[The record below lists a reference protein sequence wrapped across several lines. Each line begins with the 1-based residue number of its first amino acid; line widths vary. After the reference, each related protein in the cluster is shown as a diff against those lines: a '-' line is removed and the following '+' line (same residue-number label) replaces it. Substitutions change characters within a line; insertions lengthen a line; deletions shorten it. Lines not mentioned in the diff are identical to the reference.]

1 MLALSII
8 QNSTVEAV
16 ILIWYTCFTN
26 LLSKI
31 LYTVAK
37 KFNAWQVNLYT
48 SAKEGEHLHKIMIV
62 EDDKAL
68 LNGIALALKCVDM
81 EVVPCHNIKSAQTRL
96 AGVNF
101 DLVILDVN
109 LPDGNGLDLLCEVK
123 RTNTTPV
130 IMLTANDMETD
141 IVAGLEMGADDYI
154 TKPFSLAV
162 LRARVNTQLRKQA
175 TRNANRFEQD
185 NFIFDFDLMEY
196 FKNGKAIELSKTEQ
210 KLLKLLTDNKGITLK
225 RSVLVDRI
233 WTDGAE
239 YVDENALSVTLKR
252 LRDKLEDD
260 LTKPKYIKT
269 VYGIGY
275 TWAVK

>member
-1 MLALSII
+1 MHK
-8 QNSTVEAV
+8 
-16 ILIWYTCFTN
+16 ILI
-26 LLSKI
+26 I
-31 LYTVAK
+31 
-37 KFNAWQVNLYT
+37 
-48 SAKEGEHLHKIMIV
+48 

-68 LNGIALALKCVDM
+68 SNGIALALQSIDIEIVQSGSLKAAKV
-81 EVVPCHNIKSAQTRL
+81 QLL
-96 AGVNF
+96 ATDF
-101 DLVILDVN
+101 SLLILDIN

-123 RTNTTPV
+123 SNSSIPV

-162 LRARVNTQLRKQA
+162 LRARVNTQLRKHEA
-175 TRNANRFEQD
+175 ARVGRFEQD
-185 NFIFDFDLMEY
+185 DFVFDFEQMEY
-196 FKNGKAIELSKTEQ
+196 FKSGKAIELSKTEQ
-210 KLLKLLTDNKGITLK
+210 KLLKILTDNKGTTLK
-225 RSVLVDRI
+225 RSILVDRI

-252 LRDKLEDD
+252 LRDKLEDTP
-260 LTKPKYIKT
+260 TKPKYIKT